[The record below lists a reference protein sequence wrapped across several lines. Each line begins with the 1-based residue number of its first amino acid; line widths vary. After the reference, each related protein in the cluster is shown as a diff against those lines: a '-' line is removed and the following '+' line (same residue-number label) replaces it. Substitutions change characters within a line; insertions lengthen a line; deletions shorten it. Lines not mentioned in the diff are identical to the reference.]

1 MREVRRNLVTKIKQ
15 NSRKYAHYQSLLPPT
30 VIKSDNLKIKYTIIY
45 YFSFAEKTLYMIQNN
60 LYLPKITS
68 SLKYKPNKFVR
79 LKKDPVNKSI
89 ETILDNKKIAFEF
102 YETLCKVAYTLTLT
116 KYLIYHFIYHKELQ
130 EICKILNISSS
141 KLAYIEKSC
150 LIKVYNKLKTTN
162 LELFL

>member
-1 MREVRRNLVTKIKQ
+1 
-15 NSRKYAHYQSLLPPT
+15 
-30 VIKSDNLKIKYTIIY
+30 
-45 YFSFAEKTLYMIQNN
+45 MIQNN

-89 ETILDNKKIAFEF
+89 QTILDNKKIAFEF
-102 YETLCKVAYTLTLT
+102 YETLCKVAYTLTLKET